1 MYALS
6 DYDFDLPPELVAQTP
21 LAERSASRLLHV
33 EQHALAD
40 RAFTDIVDLLSP
52 GDLLVFNNT
61 RVLKARFFGVKET
74 GGKVEALVERV
85 LDART
90 VHAQL

>member
-40 RAFTDIVDLLSP
+40 L
-52 GDLLVFNNT
+52 
-61 RVLKARFFGVKET
+61 
-74 GGKVEALVERV
+74 
-85 LDART
+85 
-90 VHAQL
+90 